1 MKLAASN
8 VDLRG
13 TGTGATVVTVVFEP
27 AVVVAEVMVVLGR
40 GAWVVALV
48 TLAIGV

>member
-13 TGTGATVVTVVFEP
+13 TGTGATVVLEP
-27 AVVVAEVMVVLGR
+27 AAVVGVVVAEVMVVLGR
-40 GAWVVALV
+40 GA
-48 TLAIGV
+48 

>member
-13 TGTGATVVTVVFEP
+13 TGTGATVVLEP
-27 AVVVAEVMVVLGR
+27 AGVGLVVAEVMVVLGI
-40 GAWVVALV
+40 GA
-48 TLAIGV
+48 

>member
-13 TGTGATVVTVVFEP
+13 TGTGATVGTVVFEP
-27 AVVVAEVMVVLGR
+27 AAVAVVVAEVTVVLGR
-40 GAWVVALV
+40 GA
-48 TLAIGV
+48 

>member
-27 AVVVAEVMVVLGR
+27 AVVVAAEVTVVLGR
-40 GAWVVALV
+40 GA
-48 TLAIGV
+48 

>member
-13 TGTGATVVTVVFEP
+13 TGTGATVVFEP
-27 AVVVAEVMVVLGR
+27 AVVGVVVAEVTVVLGT
-40 GAWVVALV
+40 GA
-48 TLAIGV
+48 

>member
-27 AVVVAEVMVVLGR
+27 AAAVVVAEVTVVLGR
-40 GAWVVALV
+40 GA
-48 TLAIGV
+48 

>member
-13 TGTGATVVTVVFEP
+13 TGTGATVVFEP
-27 AVVVAEVMVVLGR
+27 AGVAVVVAEVMVVLGT
-40 GAWVVALV
+40 GA
-48 TLAIGV
+48 